1 MVLIALPGIPEDK
14 AKGLAEET
22 EAICPYSKMVYLGI
36 TSTTRLR

>member
-1 MVLIALPGIPEDK
+1 MVLIALPGIPEGK
-14 AKGLAEET
+14 AKELVEET